1 MPGGKYELEGTI
13 VNLIISVTIS
23 MVYTILYIKKKKR
36 RLGAQPEMLF

>member
-23 MVYTILYIKKKKR
+23 MVYTVLYIKKKKK
-36 RLGAQPEMLF
+36 LGAEPEMLF